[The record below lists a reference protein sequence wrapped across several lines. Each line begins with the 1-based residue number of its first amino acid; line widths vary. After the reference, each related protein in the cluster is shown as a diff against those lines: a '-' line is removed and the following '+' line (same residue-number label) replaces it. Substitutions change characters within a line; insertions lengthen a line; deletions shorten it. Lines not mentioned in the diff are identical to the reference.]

1 MSESLSTVDLIII
14 VLFIVFIIWWALRHS
29 KTSDSASYFLAG
41 KSCTWPMIGLSL
53 FAASISS
60 STLIGHAGE
69 GFISG
74 VAVFNYNLMAVF
86 VMISL
91 QCSFCRSTS
100 SRVSSR
106 YRNIWDADSIAA
118 RDFTFH
124 SLPLSE
130 IFFWMRQPHYIRV
143 H

>member
-86 VMISL
+86 VMI
-91 QCSFCRSTS
+91 FFADRKSTRLNS
-100 SRVSSR
+100 SHR
-106 YRNIWDADSIAA
+106 
-118 RDFTFH
+118 T
-124 SLPLSE
+124 
-130 IFFWMRQPHYIRV
+130 
-143 H
+143 

>member
-69 GFISG
+69 GSLVA

-86 VMISL
+86 VMIFFAMFFLPFYIKS
-91 QCSFCRSTS
+91 
-100 SRVSSR
+100 VSSR